1 MLAKRRGAAQAGV
14 KIGEEKMRRLTIML
28 LASCLPFAA
37 VAQDAAS
44 EATRTAQAELAQRLT
59 LDDPADMA
67 NVLRGK
73 IAEIPD
79 GVILDKQGKTV
90 WDRRPYAFLDSDK
103 APDTVNPSLWRQAR
117 LNAVHGLFEVVPD
130 KIWQLRGYDI
140 SVMTII
146 RGKSGWI
153 VVDPLLSE
161 EAAAAGW
168 NLFAKTVEAKSG
180 KRPIKAVI
188 FSHSHSDHF
197 GGVGGIVTPE
207 QVKREKIRIIAPHGF
222 SEEATAENVLAGTAM
237 GRRALYM
244 FGAILEPGPAGQ
256 VDTGLGPKLSSGTIG
271 YMEPTETVSDK
282 GGTLTIDGLA
292 FDFLDAGGTEAP
304 SEFVFYIPAYKA
316 LHTTEVVTHNLHNV
330 LTLRGAQV
338 RDALHWSKVI
348 DAALLR
354 WGGKADVAL
363 ASHHWPTWG
372 ADAVSTLL
380 ADQRDA
386 YRYVHDRTL
395 FLANRGATLHELADQ
410 TAEAPVQGRD
420 FSTRDYYGTLNHNM
434 KATYQRYFGWW
445 DGNPANFNPLPPEQS
460 APKYVALAGGADKLL
475 ASGKAAI
482 AAGDYRWAAELLNKL
497 VFADP
502 ANQEARGALASAYDQ
517 LGYQAESG
525 AWRNYYLAGAA
536 TLRGTEKQ
544 DISSNGQSRS
554 FISAIPTA
562 VFFDAL
568 ATRFDAAKGSA
579 LSGTF
584 QFILPDSQEAV
595 AVVVRGGV
603 EFPRYGQ
610 RDPAPT
616 ATVTIDR
623 KTLDDVMLG
632 AAQFPALLQSGA
644 IKVEGDRMA
653 FLSWF
658 ALHPAAN
665 PRFNVVVP

>member
-1 MLAKRRGAAQAGV
+1 
-14 KIGEEKMRRLTIML
+14 MRRLTALL
-28 LASCLPFAA
+28 LAAGLPFTVA
-37 VAQDAAS
+37 AQDPAS
-44 EATRTAQAELAQRLT
+44 EATRAAQAELAKRLP
-59 LDDPADMA
+59 LGDPRDEA
-67 NVLRGK
+67 NATRGK
-73 IAEIPD
+73 IAEIAGGLIQTAD
-79 GVILDKQGKTV
+79 GRIV
-90 WDRRPYAFLDSDK
+90 WDRRSYAFLDAK
-103 APDTVNPSLWRQAR
+103 EAPDTVNPSLWRQAR

-130 KIWQLRGYDI
+130 KIWQVRGYDI

-153 VVDPLLSE
+153 VIDPLLSE
-161 EAAAAGW
+161 EAAAASW
-168 NLFAKTVEAKSG
+168 KLFADTVEAKSG

-207 QVKREKIRIIAPHGF
+207 RVKAENIRIIAPHGF
-222 SEEATAENVLAGTAM
+222 SEEATSENVLAGGAM

-244 FGAILEPGPAGQ
+244 FGAILPPGPTGQ

-271 YMEPTETVSDK
+271 YMEPTETVGEK
-282 GGTLTIDGLA
+282 GGTLTIDGLV

-316 LHTTEVVTHNLHNV
+316 LHTTEIVTHNLHNI

-338 RDALHWSKVI
+338 RDALRWSKVI
-348 DAALLR
+348 DAMLLK
-354 WGGKADVAL
+354 WGGKAEVAM

-372 ADAVSTLL
+372 AGEVSVLL
-380 ADQRDA
+380 ANQRDA

-410 TAEAPVQGRD
+410 TAEAPVQAAD
-420 FSTRDYYGTLNHNM
+420 FSTRGYYGTLNHDM
-434 KATYQRYFGWW
+434 KAVYQRYFGWW

-475 ASGKAAI
+475 AAGRAALK
-482 AAGDYRWAAELLNKL
+482 AGDYRWAAELLNKL
-497 VFADP
+497 VFAQPD
-502 ANQEARGALASAYDQ
+502 NRDARAALASAYDQ

-536 TLRGTEKQ
+536 SLRGNAVEAATG
-544 DISSNGQSRS
+544 NGQSRS
-554 FISAIPTA
+554 FVSAIPTA

-568 ATRFDAAKGSA
+568 ATRFDAAKGGA
-579 LSGTF
+579 VKGIF
-584 QFILPDSQEAV
+584 QFILPDSKESV
-595 AVVVRGGV
+595 AVVVGGGV
-603 EFPRYGQ
+603 EFPRYGVT
-610 RDPAPT
+610 DPAPT
-616 ATVTIDR
+616 ATITIDR
-623 KTLDDVMLG
+623 KILDEAMMG
-632 AAQFPALLQSGA
+632 RAQFPALIQSGA
-644 IKVEGDRMA
+644 IRIDGDRAA

-658 ALHPAAN
+658 ALHPPAD

>member
-1 MLAKRRGAAQAGV
+1 
-14 KIGEEKMRRLTIML
+14 MRRLTTVL

-44 EATRTAQAELAQRLT
+44 EATRTAQAELAKRLP
-59 LDDPADMA
+59 LGDPRDMA
-67 NVLRGK
+67 NATRGK
-73 IAEIPD
+73 LGEIPG
-79 GVILDKQGKTV
+79 GVILTKDGKTV
-90 WDRRPYAFLDSDK
+90 WDRRPYEFLNEAQ

-117 LNAVHGLFEVVPD
+117 LDAVHGLFEVVPG

-140 SVMTII
+140 SVMTIV

-168 NLFAKTVEAKSG
+168 KLFADTVEVKEG
-180 KRPIKAVI
+180 KKPIKAVI

-207 QVKREKIRIIAPHGF
+207 QVAKEKIRIIAPHGF

-244 FGAILEPGPAGQ
+244 FGSTLAPGPAGQ

-271 YMEPTETVSDK
+271 YMEPTETVGEK
-282 GGTLTIDGLA
+282 GGSLTIDGLA

-304 SEFVFYIPAYKA
+304 SEFVFYIPAYRA
-316 LHTTEVVTHNLHNV
+316 LHTTEVVTHTLHNV

-348 DAALLR
+348 DATLVK
-354 WGGKADVAL
+354 WGGKAEVAM

-372 ADAVSTLL
+372 AGEVSELL
-380 ADQRDA
+380 ANQRDA

-395 FLANRGATLHELADQ
+395 FLANRGATLHELADA
-410 TAEAPVQGRD
+410 TAEAPVQARD
-420 FSTRDYYGTLNHNM
+420 FATRGYYGTLNHDM
-434 KATYQRYFGWW
+434 KAVYQRYFGWW
-445 DGNPANFNPLPPEQS
+445 DGNPANFNPIPPEQT
-460 APKYVALAGGADKLL
+460 APKYVELAGGADKLL
-475 ASGKAAI
+475 AAGKKAI

-497 VFADP
+497 VFAEPD
-502 ANQEARGALASAYDQ
+502 NKDARAALASAYDQ
-517 LGYQAESG
+517 IGYQAESG
-525 AWRNYYLAGAA
+525 AWRNYYLAAA
-536 TLRGTEKQ
+536 ASLRGNAVE
-544 DISSNGQSRS
+544 SVSGNGQSRS
-554 FISAIPTA
+554 FVSAIPTA

-568 ATRFDAAKGSA
+568 ATRFDAAKGSG
-579 LSGTF
+579 LKGTF
-584 QFILPDSQEAV
+584 QFVLPDSKESV
-595 AVVVRGGV
+595 AVVVGGGV
-603 EFPRYGQ
+603 EFPRYGMT
-610 RDPAPT
+610 DPAPT
-616 ATVTIDR
+616 ATITIDR

-632 AAQFPALLQSGA
+632 QAQFPALMQSGA
-644 IKVEGDRMA
+644 IRIDGDRMA

-658 ALHPAAN
+658 ALHPPAD

>member
-1 MLAKRRGAAQAGV
+1 MRRWTALLLVAGLPFTVAAQDP
-14 KIGEEKMRRLTIML
+14 
-28 LASCLPFAA
+28 S
-37 VAQDAAS
+37 S
-44 EATRTAQAELAQRLT
+44 EATRAAQAELAKRLP
-59 LDDPADMA
+59 LDDPRDAA
-67 NVLRGK
+67 NATRGK

-79 GVILDKQGKTV
+79 GLIQTADGRTV
-90 WDRRPYAFLDSDK
+90 WDRRPYVFLDTRE

-130 KIWQLRGYDI
+130 KIWQVRGYDI

-146 RGKSGWI
+146 RGKAGWI

-168 NLFAKTVEAKSG
+168 KLFADTVEAKSG
-180 KRPIKAVI
+180 KLPIKAVI

-207 QVKREKIRIIAPHGF
+207 RVKAENIRIIAPHGF
-222 SEEATAENVLAGTAM
+222 SEEATSENVLAGGAM

-244 FGAILEPGPAGQ
+244 FGATLAPGPTGQ

-271 YMEPTETVSDK
+271 YMEPTETVGEQ

-292 FDFLDAGGTEAP
+292 FEFLDAGGTEAP
-304 SEFVFYIPAYKA
+304 SEFTFYIPAYKA
-316 LHTTEVVTHNLHNV
+316 LHTTEVVTHNLHNI

-338 RDALHWSKVI
+338 RDALRWSKVI
-348 DAALLR
+348 DAMLLK
-354 WGGKADVAL
+354 WGGKAEVAM

-372 ADAVSTLL
+372 AGEVSALL
-380 ADQRDA
+380 ANQRDA

-395 FLANRGATLHELADQ
+395 FFANRGATLHELADQ
-410 TAEAPVQGRD
+410 TPEAPAQVAD
-420 FSTRDYYGTLNHNM
+420 FSTRGYYGTLNHDM

-475 ASGKAAI
+475 AAGRAALK
-482 AAGDYRWAAELLNKL
+482 AGDYRWAAELLNKL
-497 VFADP
+497 VFAEP
-502 ANQEARGALASAYDQ
+502 GNKEARAALASAYDQ
-517 LGYQAESG
+517 MGYQAESG

-536 TLRGTEKQ
+536 SLRGNAVEAAT
-544 DISSNGQSRS
+544 SNGQSRS
-554 FISAIPTA
+554 FVSAIPTV

-568 ATRFDAAKGSA
+568 ATRFDAAKGNA
-579 LSGTF
+579 LRGVF
-584 QFILPDSQEAV
+584 QFILPDSKESV
-595 AVVVRGGV
+595 AVVVGGGV
-603 EFPRYGQ
+603 EFPRYGVT
-610 RDPAPT
+610 DPAPT
-616 ATVTIDR
+616 ATITIDR
-623 KTLDDVMLG
+623 KILDEAMM
-632 AAQFPALLQSGA
+632 ARAQFPALIQSGA
-644 IKVEGDRMA
+644 IRIDGDRQA

-658 ALHPAAN
+658 ALHPPAD

>member
-1 MLAKRRGAAQAGV
+1 
-14 KIGEEKMRRLTIML
+14 MRRLTALL
-28 LASCLPFAA
+28 LAGTLPFAA
-37 VAQDAAS
+37 TAQDAAS
-44 EATRTAQAELAQRLT
+44 EATRTAQAEIAKRLP
-59 LDDPADMA
+59 LDDPRDEA
-67 NVLRGK
+67 NVMRGK
-73 IAEIPD
+73 LAEIPS
-79 GVILDKQGKTV
+79 GVILAKDGKTV
-90 WDRRPYAFLDSDK
+90 WDRRPYAFLDSRE

-117 LNAVHGLFEVVPD
+117 LNAVHGLFEVVPG
-130 KIWQLRGYDI
+130 KIWQVRGYDI

-161 EAAAAGW
+161 EAAAASW
-168 NLFAKTVEAKSG
+168 KLFADTIEAKSG
-180 KRPIKAVI
+180 KLPIRAVI

-207 QVKREKIRIIAPHGF
+207 QVRREKIRIIAPHGF
-222 SEEATAENVLAGTAM
+222 SEEATSENVLAGTAM

-244 FGAILEPGPAGQ
+244 FGSILPPGPAGQ

-271 YMEPTETVSDK
+271 YMEPTETVGAQ

-316 LHTTEVVTHNLHNV
+316 LHTTEVVTHTLHNV

-348 DAALLR
+348 DAALVR
-354 WGGKADVAL
+354 WGGKAEVAL

-372 ADAVSTLL
+372 AGEVSALL
-380 ADQRDA
+380 TSQRDI

-395 FLANRGATLHELADQ
+395 FLANRGATLHELADV
-410 TAEAPVQGRD
+410 TPEAPGQASD
-420 FSTRDYYGTLNHNM
+420 FASRGYYGTVNHDM

-445 DGNPANFNPLPPEQS
+445 DGNPANFNPLPPEAS

-475 ASGKAAI
+475 AAGKAAI

-497 VFADP
+497 VFAQPD
-502 ANQEARGALASAYDQ
+502 NKDARAALASAYDQ

-525 AWRNYYLAGAA
+525 AWRNYYLAAA
-536 TLRGTEKQ
+536 ASLRGTAVE
-544 DISSNGQSRS
+544 SLSGNGQSRS
-554 FISAIPTA
+554 FVSAIPTA

-568 ATRFDAAKGSA
+568 ATRFDAAKGAA
-579 LSGTF
+579 LKGTF
-584 QFILPDSQEAV
+584 QFVLPDSRETIAI
-595 AVVVRGGV
+595 VVGGGV
-603 EFPRYGQ
+603 EVPRYGMT
-610 RDPAPT
+610 DAAPT
-616 ATVTIDR
+616 ATVTLDR

-632 AAQFPALLQSGA
+632 QAQFPALLQSGA
-644 IKVEGDRMA
+644 IRIDGDRMA

-658 ALHPAAN
+658 ALHPPAD

>member
-1 MLAKRRGAAQAGV
+1 
-14 KIGEEKMRRLTIML
+14 MRRLTALL
-28 LASCLPFAA
+28 LASSLPFAA
-37 VAQDAAS
+37 TAQDIAS
-44 EATRTAQAELAQRLT
+44 EATRTAQAEIAKRLP
-59 LDDPADMA
+59 LDDPRDEA
-67 NVLRGK
+67 NVMRGK
-73 IAEIPD
+73 IGEIPG
-79 GVILDKQGKTV
+79 GVIMGKDGKTV
-90 WDRRPYAFLDSDK
+90 WDRRPYAFLDARD
-103 APDTVNPSLWRQAR
+103 APATVNPSLWRQAR

-130 KIWQLRGYDI
+130 KIWQLRGYDL

-146 RGKSGWI
+146 RGKTGWI

-161 EAAAAGW
+161 ETAAASW
-168 NLFAKTVEAKSG
+168 KLFADTVEAKSG

-207 QVKREKIRIIAPHGF
+207 QVKKDKIRIIAPHGF
-222 SEEATAENVLAGTAM
+222 SEEATSENVLAGTAM

-244 FGAILEPGPAGQ
+244 FGSILTPGPTGQ

-271 YMEPTETVSDK
+271 YMEPTESVGEK
-282 GGTLTIDGLA
+282 GGSLTIDGLA

-316 LHTTEVVTHNLHNV
+316 LHTTEVVTHNLHNI

-338 RDALHWSKVI
+338 RDALRWSKVI
-348 DAALLR
+348 DAMLLK
-354 WGGKADVAL
+354 WGGTAEVAL

-372 ADAVSTLL
+372 TGEVSALL
-380 ADQRDA
+380 ANQRDA

-420 FSTRDYYGTLNHNM
+420 FSTRGYYGTLNHDM

-475 ASGKAAI
+475 AAGKAAV

-497 VFADP
+497 VFAEP
-502 ANQEARGALASAYDQ
+502 TNKGARTALASAYDQ
-517 LGYQAESG
+517 MGYQAESG
-525 AWRNYYLAGAA
+525 AWRNYYLAAA
-536 TLRGTEKQ
+536 ASLRGTAVE
-544 DISSNGQSRS
+544 SLSGNGQSRS

-568 ATRFDAAKGSA
+568 AARFDAAKGSA
-579 LSGTF
+579 AKGTF
-584 QFILPDSQEAV
+584 QFVLPDSKETV
-595 AVVVRGGV
+595 AIVVGGGV
-603 EFPRYGQ
+603 EVPRYGVTAA
-610 RDPAPT
+610 APT
-616 ATVTIDR
+616 ATITINR
-623 KTLDDVMLG
+623 ATLDDVMLG
-632 AAQFPALLQSGA
+632 QTQFPALLQSGA
-644 IKVEGDRMA
+644 IKIDGDRMA

-658 ALHPAAN
+658 ALHPPAD
-665 PRFNVVVP
+665 PRFNVVEP

>member
-1 MLAKRRGAAQAGV
+1 
-14 KIGEEKMRRLTIML
+14 MRRLTTVL

-44 EATRTAQAELAQRLT
+44 EATRTAQAELAKRLP
-59 LDDPADMA
+59 LGDPRDMA
-67 NVLRGK
+67 NATRGK
-73 IAEIPD
+73 LGEIPG
-79 GVILDKQGKTV
+79 GVILTKDGKTV
-90 WDRRPYAFLDSDK
+90 WDRRPYEFLNEAQ

-117 LNAVHGLFEVVPD
+117 LDAVHGLFEVVPG

-168 NLFAKTVEAKSG
+168 KLFADTVEVKEG
-180 KRPIKAVI
+180 RKPIKAVI

-207 QVKREKIRIIAPHGF
+207 QVAKEKIRIIAPHGF

-244 FGAILEPGPAGQ
+244 FGSILTPGPQGQ

-271 YMEPTETVSDK
+271 YMEPTETVSEK
-282 GGTLTIDGLA
+282 GGSLTIDGLA

-316 LHTTEVVTHNLHNV
+316 LHTTEVVTHTLHNV

-338 RDALHWSKVI
+338 RDALRWSKVI
-348 DAALLR
+348 DATLVK
-354 WGGKADVAL
+354 WGGKAEVAM

-372 ADAVSTLL
+372 AGEVSELL
-380 ADQRDA
+380 ANQRDA

-395 FLANRGATLHELADQ
+395 FLANRGATLHELADA
-410 TAEAPVQGRD
+410 TAEAPVQTRD
-420 FSTRDYYGTLNHNM
+420 FATRGYYGTLNHDM
-434 KATYQRYFGWW
+434 KAVYQRYFGWW
-445 DGNPANFNPLPPEQS
+445 DGNPANFNPIAPEAS
-460 APKYVALAGGADKLL
+460 APKYVELAGGADKLL
-475 ASGKAAI
+475 AAGKKAI

-497 VFADP
+497 VFAEPDNKS
-502 ANQEARGALASAYDQ
+502 AKAELASAYDQ

-525 AWRNYYLAGAA
+525 AWRNYYLAAA
-536 TLRGTEKQ
+536 ASLRGNAVE
-544 DISSNGQSRS
+544 SVSGNGQSRS
-554 FISAIPTA
+554 FVSAIPTA

-568 ATRFDAAKGSA
+568 ATRFDAAKGSG
-579 LSGTF
+579 LKGTF
-584 QFILPDSQEAV
+584 QFVLPDSKESV
-595 AVVVRGGV
+595 AVFVGGGV
-603 EFPRYGQ
+603 EFPRYGMT
-610 RDPAPT
+610 DPAPT
-616 ATVTIDR
+616 ATITIDR

-632 AAQFPALLQSGA
+632 QAQFPALMQSGA
-644 IKVEGDRMA
+644 IRIDGDRMA

-658 ALHPAAN
+658 ALHPPAD

>member
-1 MLAKRRGAAQAGV
+1 MRRWTALLLVAGLPFTVAAQDP
-14 KIGEEKMRRLTIML
+14 
-28 LASCLPFAA
+28 S
-37 VAQDAAS
+37 S
-44 EATRTAQAELAQRLT
+44 EATRAAQAELAKRLP
-59 LDDPADMA
+59 LDDPRDAA
-67 NVLRGK
+67 NATRGK

-79 GVILDKQGKTV
+79 GLIQTADGRTV
-90 WDRRPYAFLDSDK
+90 WDRRPYVFLDTRE

-130 KIWQLRGYDI
+130 KIWQVRGYDI

-146 RGKSGWI
+146 RGKAGWI

-168 NLFAKTVEAKSG
+168 KLFADTVEAKSG

-207 QVKREKIRIIAPHGF
+207 RVKAENIRIIAPHGF
-222 SEEATAENVLAGTAM
+222 SEEATSENVLAGGAM

-244 FGAILEPGPAGQ
+244 FGATLAPGPTGQ

-271 YMEPTETVSDK
+271 YMEPTETVGEQ

-292 FDFLDAGGTEAP
+292 FEFLDAGGTEAP
-304 SEFVFYIPAYKA
+304 SEFTFYIPAYKA
-316 LHTTEVVTHNLHNV
+316 LHTTEVVTHNLHNI

-338 RDALHWSKVI
+338 RDALRWSKVI
-348 DAALLR
+348 DAMLLK
-354 WGGKADVAL
+354 WGGKAEVAM

-372 ADAVSTLL
+372 AGEVSALL
-380 ADQRDA
+380 ANQRDA

-410 TAEAPVQGRD
+410 TPEAPTQVAD
-420 FSTRDYYGTLNHNM
+420 FSTRGYYGTLNHDM

-475 ASGKAAI
+475 AEGRAALK
-482 AAGDYRWAAELLNKL
+482 AGDYRWAAELLNKL
-497 VFADP
+497 VFAEP
-502 ANQEARGALASAYDQ
+502 GNKEARAALASAYDQ
-517 LGYQAESG
+517 MGYQAESG

-536 TLRGTEKQ
+536 SLRGNAVEAAT
-544 DISSNGQSRS
+544 SNGQSRS
-554 FISAIPTA
+554 FVSAIPTV

-568 ATRFDAAKGSA
+568 ATRFDAAKGNA
-579 LSGTF
+579 LRGVF
-584 QFILPDSQEAV
+584 QFILPDSKESV
-595 AVVVRGGV
+595 AVVVGGGV
-603 EFPRYGQ
+603 EFPRYGVT
-610 RDPAPT
+610 DPAPT
-616 ATVTIDR
+616 ATITIDR
-623 KTLDDVMLG
+623 KILDEAMMG
-632 AAQFPALLQSGA
+632 RAQFPALIQSGA
-644 IKVEGDRMA
+644 IRIDGDRQA

-658 ALHPAAN
+658 ALHPPAD

>member
-1 MLAKRRGAAQAGV
+1 
-14 KIGEEKMRRLTIML
+14 MRRLTTVL

-37 VAQDAAS
+37 MAQDAAS
-44 EATRTAQAELAQRLT
+44 EATRTAQAELAKRLP
-59 LDDPADMA
+59 LDDPRDMA
-67 NVLRGK
+67 NATRGK
-73 IAEIPD
+73 LGEIPG
-79 GVILDKQGKTV
+79 GVILGKDGKTV
-90 WDRRPYAFLDSDK
+90 WDRRPYEFLSEAQ

-117 LNAVHGLFEVVPD
+117 LDAVHGLFEVVPG

-140 SVMTII
+140 SVMTIV

-168 NLFAKTVEAKSG
+168 KLFADTVEAKEG
-180 KRPIKAVI
+180 KKPIKAVI

-197 GGVGGIVTPE
+197 GGVGGIVTPG
-207 QVKREKIRIIAPHGF
+207 QVAKEKIRIIAPHGF

-244 FGAILEPGPAGQ
+244 FGSILAPGPAGQ

-271 YMEPTETVSDK
+271 YMEPTESVSEK

-316 LHTTEVVTHNLHNV
+316 LHTTEVVTHTLHNV

-348 DAALLR
+348 DATLVK
-354 WGGKADVAL
+354 WGGKAEVAM

-372 ADAVSTLL
+372 AGEVSELL
-380 ADQRDA
+380 ANQRDA

-395 FLANRGATLHELADQ
+395 FLANRGATLHELADA
-410 TAEAPVQGRD
+410 TAEAPVQARD
-420 FSTRDYYGTLNHNM
+420 FATRGYYGTLNHDM
-434 KATYQRYFGWW
+434 KAVYQRYFGWW
-445 DGNPANFNPLPPEQS
+445 DGNPANFNPIPPEQS

-475 ASGKAAI
+475 AAGRKAI

-497 VFADP
+497 VFAEPD
-502 ANQEARGALASAYDQ
+502 NKDARAALASAYDQ

-525 AWRNYYLAGAA
+525 AWRNYYLAAA
-536 TLRGTEKQ
+536 ASLRGNAVE
-544 DISSNGQSRS
+544 SVSGNGQSRS
-554 FISAIPTA
+554 FVSAIPTA

-568 ATRFDAAKGSA
+568 ATRFDAAKGST
-579 LSGTF
+579 LKGTF
-584 QFILPDSQEAV
+584 QFVLPDSKESV
-595 AVVVRGGV
+595 AVVVGGGV
-603 EFPRYGQ
+603 EFPRYGFT
-610 RDPAPT
+610 DPAPT
-616 ATVTIDR
+616 ATITIDR
-623 KTLDDVMLG
+623 KVLDDVMLG
-632 AAQFPALLQSGA
+632 QAQFPALMQSGA
-644 IKVEGDRMA
+644 IKIDGDRMA

-658 ALHPAAN
+658 ALHPPAD

>member
-1 MLAKRRGAAQAGV
+1 
-14 KIGEEKMRRLTIML
+14 MRRLTALL
-28 LASCLPFAA
+28 LAGTLPFAA
-37 VAQDAAS
+37 AAQDVAS
-44 EATRTAQAELAQRLT
+44 EATRAAQAEIAKRLP
-59 LDDPADMA
+59 LGDPRDEA
-67 NVLRGK
+67 NVMRGK
-73 IAEIPD
+73 LAEIPG
-79 GVILDKQGKTV
+79 GVIMGKDGKTV
-90 WDRRPYAFLDSDK
+90 WDRRPYAFLDAKES
-103 APDTVNPSLWRQAR
+103 PDTVNPSLWRQAR
-117 LNAVHGLFEVVPD
+117 LNAVHGLFEVVPG
-130 KIWQLRGYDI
+130 KIWQVRGYDI

-161 EAAAAGW
+161 EAAAASW
-168 NLFAKTVEAKSG
+168 KLFADTVEAKSG
-180 KRPIKAVI
+180 KLPIRAVI

-207 QVKREKIRIIAPHGF
+207 QVKAQNIRVIAPHGF
-222 SEEATAENVLAGTAM
+222 SEEATSENVLAGTAM

-244 FGAILEPGPAGQ
+244 FGSILPPGPAGQ

-271 YMEPTETVSDK
+271 YMEPTETVGAK

-316 LHTTEVVTHNLHNV
+316 LHTTEVVTHTLHNV

-354 WGGKADVAL
+354 WGGKAEVAL

-372 ADAVSTLL
+372 AGEVSALL
-380 ADQRDA
+380 TSQRDI

-395 FLANRGATLHELADQ
+395 FLANRGATLHELADV
-410 TAEAPVQGRD
+410 TPEAPGQGQD
-420 FSTRDYYGTLNHNM
+420 FASRGYYGTVNHDM

-445 DGNPANFNPLPPEQS
+445 DGNPANFNPLPPEAS

-475 ASGKAAI
+475 AAGTAAI
-482 AAGDYRWAAELLNKL
+482 AAGEYRWAAELLNKL
-497 VFADP
+497 VFAQPD
-502 ANQEARGALASAYDQ
+502 NKNARAALASAYDQ

-525 AWRNYYLAGAA
+525 AWRNYYLAAA
-536 TLRGTEKQ
+536 ASLRGTAIE
-544 DISSNGQSRS
+544 SLSGNGQSRS
-554 FISAIPTA
+554 FVSAIPTA

-568 ATRFDAAKGSA
+568 ATRFDAAKGAA
-579 LSGTF
+579 LKGTF
-584 QFILPDSQEAV
+584 QFVLPDSKETIAI
-595 AVVVRGGV
+595 VVGGGV
-603 EFPRYGQ
+603 EVPRYGVT
-610 RDPAPT
+610 DAAPT
-616 ATVTIDR
+616 ATVTLDR

-632 AAQFPALLQSGA
+632 QAQFPALLQSGA
-644 IKVEGDRMA
+644 IRIDGDRMA

-658 ALHPAAN
+658 ALHPPAD

>member
-1 MLAKRRGAAQAGV
+1 
-14 KIGEEKMRRLTIML
+14 MRRLTTLL
-28 LASCLPFAA
+28 LASTLPFAA
-37 VAQDAAS
+37 AAQDAAS
-44 EATRTAQAELAQRLT
+44 EATRAAQAEIAARLP
-59 LDDPADMA
+59 LDDPRDEA

-73 IAEIPD
+73 LAEIPG
-79 GVILDKQGKTV
+79 GVILGKDGKTV
-90 WDRRPYAFLDSDK
+90 WDRRPYAFLDVK
-103 APDTVNPSLWRQAR
+103 TAPDTVNPSLWRQAR
-117 LNAVHGLFEVVPD
+117 LNAVHGLFEVVPGQ
-130 KIWQLRGYDI
+130 IWQLRGYDI

-146 RGKSGWI
+146 RGKTGWI

-168 NLFAKTVEAKSG
+168 KLFADTVEAKSG

-207 QVKREKIRIIAPHGF
+207 QVKKEKIRIIAPHGF

-244 FGAILEPGPAGQ
+244 FGAILPPGPAGQ

-271 YMEPTETVSDK
+271 YMEPTEVVGAK

-316 LHTTEVVTHNLHNV
+316 LHTTEVVTHTLHNV

-348 DAALLR
+348 DATLLK
-354 WGGKADVAL
+354 WGGKAEVAL

-372 ADAVSTLL
+372 AGEVSALL
-380 ADQRDA
+380 TSQRDI

-395 FLANRGATLHELADQ
+395 FLANRGATLHELADA
-410 TAEAPVQGRD
+410 TPEAPGQASD
-420 FSTRDYYGTLNHNM
+420 FSARGYYGTVNHDM
-434 KATYQRYFGWW
+434 KAVYQRYFGWW

-460 APKYVALAGGADKLL
+460 APKYVELAGGTDKLL
-475 ASGKAAI
+475 AAGRAAI
-482 AAGDYRWAAELLNKL
+482 KAGDYRWAAELLNKL
-497 VFADP
+497 VFAQPD
-502 ANQEARGALASAYDQ
+502 NQAARAALASAYDQ
-517 LGYQAESG
+517 MGYQAESG

-536 TLRGTEKQ
+536 TLRGNAVQ
-544 DISSNGQSRS
+544 SLSGNGQSRS
-554 FISAIPTA
+554 FVSAIPTA

-568 ATRFDAAKGSA
+568 ATRFDAAKGVT
-579 LSGTF
+579 LKGTF
-584 QFILPDSQEAV
+584 QFVMPDSKETV
-595 AVVVRGGV
+595 AVVVGGGV
-603 EFPRYGQ
+603 EVPRYGIK
-610 RDPAPT
+610 DAAPT
-616 ATVTIDR
+616 ATITLNR
-623 KTLDDVMLG
+623 TTLDDVMLG
-632 AAQFPALLQSGA
+632 QAQFPALMQSGA
-644 IKVEGDRMA
+644 IKIDGDRMA

-658 ALHPAAN
+658 ALHPPAD
-665 PRFNVVVP
+665 PRFNIVVP

>member
-1 MLAKRRGAAQAGV
+1 
-14 KIGEEKMRRLTIML
+14 MRRLTALL
-28 LASCLPFAA
+28 LASSLPIAA
-37 VAQDAAS
+37 AAQDAAS
-44 EATRTAQAELAQRLT
+44 EATRTAQAELAARLP
-59 LDDPADMA
+59 LDDPRDMA
-67 NVLRGK
+67 NATRGK
-73 IAEIPD
+73 LAEIPD
-79 GVILDKQGKTV
+79 ALITGKDGKIV
-90 WDRRPYAFLDSDK
+90 WDRRPYAFLNSAE

-117 LNAVHGLFEVVPD
+117 LDAVHGLFEVVPG
-130 KIWQLRGYDI
+130 KIWQIRGYDI

-168 NLFAKTVEAKSG
+168 KLFADTIGAKEG
-180 KRPIKAVI
+180 KLPIRAVI

-207 QVKREKIRIIAPHGF
+207 QVAKDKIRIIAPHGF
-222 SEEATAENVLAGTAM
+222 SEEATSENVLAGTAM

-244 FGAILEPGPAGQ
+244 FGSILAPGPAGQ

-282 GGTLTIDGLA
+282 VGTLTIDGLA
-292 FDFLDAGGTEAP
+292 FEFLDAGGTEAP

-316 LHTTEVVTHNLHNV
+316 LHTTEVVTHTLHNV

-338 RDALHWSKVI
+338 RDALRWSKVI

-354 WGGKADVAL
+354 WGGKAEVAL

-372 ADAVSTLL
+372 AGEVSSLL
-380 ADQRDA
+380 TNQRDA

-395 FLANRGATLHELADQ
+395 FLANRGATLHELADA

-420 FSTRDYYGTLNHNM
+420 FSTRGYYGTLNHDM
-434 KATYQRYFGWW
+434 KAVYQRYFGWW

-475 ASGKAAI
+475 GAGKAAI
-482 AAGDYRWAAELLNKL
+482 KAGDYRWAAELLNKL
-497 VFADP
+497 VFAEPDNK
-502 ANQEARGALASAYDQ
+502 AAKAALASAYDQ

-525 AWRNYYLAGAA
+525 AWRNYYLAAA
-536 TLRGTEKQ
+536 ASLRGNAVE
-544 DISSNGQSRS
+544 SVSGNGQSRS
-554 FISAIPTA
+554 FVSAIPTA

-568 ATRFDAAKGSA
+568 ATRFDAAKGA
-579 LSGTF
+579 GLAGTF
-584 QFILPDSQEAV
+584 QFVLPDRKETV
-595 AVVVRGGV
+595 AISVGGGV
-603 EFPRYGQ
+603 EFPRYGVT
-610 RDPAPT
+610 DPAPT
-616 ATVTIDR
+616 ATIIIDR

-632 AAQFPALLQSGA
+632 QAQFPALLQSGA
-644 IKVEGDRMA
+644 IRIDGDRMA

-658 ALHPAAN
+658 ALHPAAD
-665 PRFNVVVP
+665 PRFNIVVP

>member
-1 MLAKRRGAAQAGV
+1 
-14 KIGEEKMRRLTIML
+14 MRRLTTVL

-37 VAQDAAS
+37 IAQDAAS
-44 EATRTAQAELAQRLT
+44 EATRTAQAELAKRLP
-59 LDDPADMA
+59 LDDPRDMA
-67 NVLRGK
+67 NATRGK
-73 IAEIPD
+73 LGEIPG
-79 GVILDKQGKTV
+79 GVILTKDGKTV
-90 WDRRPYAFLDSDK
+90 WDRRPYEFLNAAE

-117 LNAVHGLFEVVPD
+117 LDAVHGLFEVVPG

-168 NLFAKTVEAKSG
+168 KLFADTVEVKEG
-180 KRPIKAVI
+180 RKPIKAVI

-207 QVKREKIRIIAPHGF
+207 QVAKEKIRIIAPHGF

-244 FGAILEPGPAGQ
+244 FGSILAPGPAGQ

-271 YMEPTETVSDK
+271 YMEPTETVGEK

-316 LHTTEVVTHNLHNV
+316 LHTTEVVTHTLHNV

-348 DAALLR
+348 DATLVK
-354 WGGKADVAL
+354 WGGKAEVAM

-372 ADAVSTLL
+372 AGEVSELL
-380 ADQRDA
+380 ANQRDA

-395 FLANRGATLHELADQ
+395 FLANRGATLHELADA
-410 TAEAPVQGRD
+410 TAEAPVQARD
-420 FSTRDYYGTLNHNM
+420 FATRGYYGTLNHDL
-434 KATYQRYFGWW
+434 KAVYQRYFGWW
-445 DGNPANFNPLPPEQS
+445 DGNPANFNPIPPEQS
-460 APKYVALAGGADKLL
+460 APKYVELAGGADKLL
-475 ASGKAAI
+475 AAGKKAI

-497 VFADP
+497 VFAEP
-502 ANQEARGALASAYDQ
+502 ENKEARAALASAYDQ

-525 AWRNYYLAGAA
+525 AWRNYYLAAA
-536 TLRGTEKQ
+536 ASLRGNAVE
-544 DISSNGQSRS
+544 SVSGNGQSRS
-554 FISAIPTA
+554 FVSAIPTA

-568 ATRFDAAKGSA
+568 ATRFDAAKGSS
-579 LSGTF
+579 LKGTF
-584 QFILPDSQEAV
+584 QFVLPDSKESV
-595 AVVVRGGV
+595 AVVVGGGV
-603 EFPRYGQ
+603 EFPRYGFT
-610 RDPAPT
+610 DPAPA
-616 ATVTIDR
+616 ATITIDR
-623 KTLDDVMLG
+623 KILDDVMLG
-632 AAQFPALLQSGA
+632 QAQFPALMQSGA
-644 IKVEGDRMA
+644 IKIDGDRMA

-658 ALHPAAN
+658 ALHPPAD

>member
-1 MLAKRRGAAQAGV
+1 MRRWTALLLVAGLPFTVAAQDP
-14 KIGEEKMRRLTIML
+14 
-28 LASCLPFAA
+28 S
-37 VAQDAAS
+37 S
-44 EATRTAQAELAQRLT
+44 EATRAAQTELAKRLP
-59 LDDPADMA
+59 LDDPRDAA
-67 NVLRGK
+67 NATRGK

-79 GVILDKQGKTV
+79 GLIQTADGRTV
-90 WDRRPYAFLDSDK
+90 WDRRPYVFLDTRE

-130 KIWQLRGYDI
+130 KIWQVRGYDI

-146 RGKSGWI
+146 RGKAGWI

-168 NLFAKTVEAKSG
+168 KLFADTVEAKSG
-180 KRPIKAVI
+180 KLPIKAVI

-207 QVKREKIRIIAPHGF
+207 RVKAENIRIIAPHGF
-222 SEEATAENVLAGTAM
+222 SEEATSENVLAGGAM

-244 FGAILEPGPAGQ
+244 FGAILAPGPTGQ

-271 YMEPTETVSDK
+271 YMEPTETVGEQ

-292 FDFLDAGGTEAP
+292 FEFLDAGGTEAP
-304 SEFVFYIPAYKA
+304 SEFTFYIPAYKA
-316 LHTTEVVTHNLHNV
+316 LHTTEVVTHNLHNI

-338 RDALHWSKVI
+338 RDALRWSKVI
-348 DAALLR
+348 DAMLLK
-354 WGGKADVAL
+354 WGGKAEVAM

-372 ADAVSTLL
+372 AGEVSALL
-380 ADQRDA
+380 ANQRDA

-410 TAEAPVQGRD
+410 TPEAPAQVAD
-420 FSTRDYYGTLNHNM
+420 FSTRGYYGTLNHDM

-475 ASGKAAI
+475 AAGRAALK
-482 AAGDYRWAAELLNKL
+482 AGDYRWAAELLNKL
-497 VFADP
+497 VFAEP
-502 ANQEARGALASAYDQ
+502 GNKEARAALASAYDQ
-517 LGYQAESG
+517 MGYQAESG

-536 TLRGTEKQ
+536 SLRGNAVEAAT
-544 DISSNGQSRS
+544 SNGQSRS
-554 FISAIPTA
+554 FVSAIPTA

-568 ATRFDAAKGSA
+568 ATRFDAAKGNA
-579 LSGTF
+579 LKGVF
-584 QFILPDSQEAV
+584 QFILPDSKESV
-595 AVVVRGGV
+595 AVVVGGGV
-603 EFPRYGQ
+603 EFPRYGVT
-610 RDPAPT
+610 DPAPT
-616 ATVTIDR
+616 ATITIDR
-623 KTLDDVMLG
+623 KILDEAMMG
-632 AAQFPALLQSGA
+632 RAQFPALIQSGA
-644 IKVEGDRMA
+644 IRIDGDRQA

-658 ALHPAAN
+658 ALHPPAD